1 MSRSAG
7 LYKKQKKCH
16 IEYCSPLKSFQHSV
30 SLFLSTIIIGE
41 GKVEEEK
48 KKKEGLILRERD
60 ELKVGACSL
69 CHGKIENVFSHFPS
83 IVSCQQKIFSSGFH
97 QPFIRNK
104 MDELKRSFHYLED
117 DNTSS
122 TYCHVNLKTD
132 EQNVAMTYKWVT

>member
-1 MSRSAG
+1 MSF
-7 LYKKQKKCH
+7 Y

-48 KKKEGLILRERD
+48 KKEEGLILRERN

-69 CHGKIENVFSHFPS
+69 CHGKIENGFSHFPS

-97 QPFIRNK
+97 QPSIRNK

-132 EQNVAMTYKWVT
+132 EQNVAMTNKWVT